1 MTNDEFIY
9 YLRMGCNLQQKD
21 GERAAKLIESLQH
34 ELQIC
39 RMAQVVMDNTVK
51 ELEDKLNQKDMM

>member
-1 MTNDEFIY
+1 MTDDELIR

-21 GERAAKLIESLQH
+21 GERAANLIESLQK

-51 ELEDKLNQKDMM
+51 ELEAKLNKKDNV